1 MTRLLGLGCV
11 VVCLLLAPPAAA
23 QSTADAYFHE
33 AAQAYVGGDE
43 ATARRAVTQGLEVA
57 PDDPRLIALREKLRE
72 GGRPDG
78 QQDSSS
84 TSSDRRSG
92 QQGNESS
99 DETSGGGENPSS
111 SDTEGPTQSGPKA
124 SSEGAESGSRP
135 GSDAQRSDPSDGQR
149 QGAGSARRPS
159 DARPTPTR
167 RGRGGRPVDTLSRAQ
182 AERFL
187 RALEGQE
194 RRLLRQLRPRS
205 TKQQRV
211 EKDW

>member
-1 MTRLLGLGCV
+1 V
-11 VVCLLLAPPAAA
+11 
-23 QSTADAYFHE
+23 D
-33 AAQAYVGGDE
+33 GDE

-99 DETSGGGENPSS
+99 DETSGGGENPSP

-124 SSEGAESGSRP
+124 SSEGTEPGSRP

>member
-11 VVCLLLAPPAAA
+11 VVCLLLAPPAAG

-33 AAQAYVGGDE
+33 AAQAYVDGDE

-57 PDDPRLIALREKLRE
+57 PDDPRLTALREKLRE
-72 GGRPDG
+72 GRRPDG

-84 TSSDRRSG
+84 TTSGRRSG
-92 QQGNESS
+92 QQGSESS
-99 DETSGGGENPSS
+99 DEASEDGENPSS
-111 SDTEGPTQSGPKA
+111 SDTEGPTQSGPRA

-135 GSDAQRSDPSDGQR
+135 GSDAQRADPSGRQR
-149 QGAGSARRPS
+149 RGAGSGRRPP
-159 DARPTPTR
+159 DAQPSSAR

>member
-11 VVCLLLAPPAAA
+11 AACLLLAPPATA

-33 AAQAYVGGDE
+33 AAQAYVDGAE
-43 ATARRAVTQGLEVA
+43 ATARRAVTQGLEAA

-72 GGRPDG
+72 GSRPDS

-84 TSSDRRSG
+84 TTSGRRSG
-92 QQGNESS
+92 QQDGESS
-99 DETSGGGENPSS
+99 DEASEGGENPSP

-124 SSEGAESGSRP
+124 SSKGAESGSRP
-135 GSDAQRSDPSDGQR
+135 GSDAQRPDRSGAQR
-149 QGAGSARRPS
+149 QGAGSAQRPS
-159 DARPTPTR
+159 DTQPSSTR
-167 RGRGGRPVDTLSRAQ
+167 RGRGGQPVDTLSRAQ

-205 TKQQRV
+205 AKQQRV

>member
-11 VVCLLLAPPAAA
+11 VVCLLLVPPVAA
-23 QSTADAYFHE
+23 QSTADPYFHE
-33 AAQAYVGGDE
+33 AAQAYVDGDE

-84 TSSDRRSG
+84 TSSGRQSG

-99 DETSGGGENPSS
+99 DETSEGGENPSP
-111 SDTEGPTQSGPKA
+111 SDTEGPPQSGPKA
-124 SSEGAESGSRP
+124 SSEGTESGSRP

-159 DARPTPTR
+159 ADRPTR

-205 TKQQRV
+205 TTQQRV

>member
-1 MTRLLGLGCV
+1 MTRLFGLGSV
-11 VVCLLLAPPAAA
+11 VVCLLLAAPAAA

-33 AAQAYVGGDE
+33 AAQAYVDGDR

-72 GGRPDG
+72 GSRPDG

-84 TSSDRRSG
+84 TTSGRRSG

-99 DETSGGGENPSS
+99 DEASEGGENPSP
-111 SDTEGPTQSGPKA
+111 SDTEGPTQSSPQA
-124 SSEGAESGSRP
+124 SSEGGESGSRP
-135 GSDAQRSDPSDGQR
+135 GSDAQRSDPSGGQR

-159 DARPTPTR
+159 DDRPSPTR

-205 TKQQRV
+205 AKQQRV

>member
-11 VVCLLLAPPAAA
+11 AVGLLLAPPAAA

-33 AAQAYVGGDE
+33 AAQAYVDGDE

-99 DETSGGGENPSS
+99 DETSGGGENPSP

-124 SSEGAESGSRP
+124 SSEGTEPGSRP

>member
-1 MTRLLGLGCV
+1 MTRLLSLGCV
-11 VVCLLLAPPAAA
+11 VVGLLLAPPAAA

-33 AAQAYVGGDE
+33 AAQAYVDGDE

-99 DETSGGGENPSS
+99 DETSGGGENPSP

-124 SSEGAESGSRP
+124 SSEGTEPGSRP

-205 TKQQRV
+205 TKQKRV